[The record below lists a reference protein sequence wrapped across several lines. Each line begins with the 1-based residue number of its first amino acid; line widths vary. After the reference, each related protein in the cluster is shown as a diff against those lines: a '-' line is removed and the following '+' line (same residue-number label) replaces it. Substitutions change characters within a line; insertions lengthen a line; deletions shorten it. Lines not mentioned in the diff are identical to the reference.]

1 MTADVQKKYPKP
13 PSFSHV
19 FAVLLEVSIF
29 ATFLA
34 LQSKFGALLC
44 GAYFYFSAT
53 WAAVFSKPHEED

>member
-13 PSFSHV
+13 PSFSHML
-19 FAVLLEVSIF
+19 AVLLEVSIF

-53 WAAVFSKPHEED
+53 WAAIFGTSHED